1 MEKKYTWIGFDAD
14 DTLWE
19 NEHFFREAE
28 DKFCDLL
35 KNVMPESM
43 LKDRLLKTEV
53 GNLPIYGYGIKG
65 FTLSLIEAA
74 IDITEGNISS
84 EIVSS
89 IMNIGKE
96 MLSHPVVLINGIES
110 ILRYLNDSGYK
121 LVVVTKGDLLDQER
135 KLKKSGLE
143 KYFHHIEVV
152 SDKKEEDYQKILNHL
167 EINPKQFLMIGNSM
181 KSDII
186 PVLNIGGNAVHIPFY
201 TTWEHEIA
209 EVEAGLENF
218 WELKTIN
225 ELRGI
230 LEQ

>member
-1 MEKKYTWIGFDAD
+1 
-14 DTLWE
+14 
-19 NEHFFREAE
+19 
-28 DKFCDLL
+28 
-35 KNVMPESM
+35 MPESM

-121 LVVVTKGDLLDQER
+121 LV
-135 KLKKSGLE
+135 
-143 KYFHHIEVV
+143 
-152 SDKKEEDYQKILNHL
+152 
-167 EINPKQFLMIGNSM
+167 
-181 KSDII
+181 
-186 PVLNIGGNAVHIPFY
+186 
-201 TTWEHEIA
+201 
-209 EVEAGLENF
+209 
-218 WELKTIN
+218 
-225 ELRGI
+225 
-230 LEQ
+230 